1 MSIADRIY
9 TLQDGQ
15 MCVDDL
21 IKINELIIQPE
32 CSNGEG
38 SMVNTLFLFSLKT
51 SP

>member
-32 CSNGEG
+32 YYGEG
-38 SMVNTLFLFSLKT
+38 SMVSTFFLFSLKT